1 MFKMQNNINKLQS
14 KVDFNQFRSNNKKD
28 SVLQKNK
35 NSRDNN
41 LSNIL
46 TVTMINIYKTEKYS
60 KENISS

>member
-1 MFKMQNNINKLQS
+1 MQNNINKLQS